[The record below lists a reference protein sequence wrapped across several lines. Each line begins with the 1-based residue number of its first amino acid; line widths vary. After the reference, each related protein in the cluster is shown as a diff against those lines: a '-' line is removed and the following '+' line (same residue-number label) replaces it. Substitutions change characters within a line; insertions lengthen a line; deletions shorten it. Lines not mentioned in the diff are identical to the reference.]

1 MDSPQRDPARLSRRG
16 VLAATAGMTVGTG
29 IGLAAPAV
37 AGQRAGKDVSDQDF
51 STMAVSVNFTQWGTI
66 YLAPGAVQ
74 TWWFTWYFDGNRW
87 SRMSA
92 VPLPESPAGSSVEIV
107 AEWATV
113 GTLNVTFRNNGTA
126 GVLFKPTV
134 IVAPQ

>member
-1 MDSPQRDPARLSRRG
+1 MDNSQREPSRLSRRG
-16 VLAATAGMTVGTG
+16 VLAATAGVTAGVATTGIAGPATASGDVGT
-29 IGLAAPAV
+29 AAV
-37 AGQRAGKDVSDQDF
+37 A
-51 STMAVSVNFTQWGTI
+51 VNFGQWGTI
-66 YLAPGAVQ
+66 YLAPGAAQ

-92 VPLPESPAGSSVEIV
+92 VPLAESPAGSSVEIV

-113 GTLNVTFRNNGTA
+113 GTLQVTFRNNGTA

-134 IVAPQ
+134 IVAPA